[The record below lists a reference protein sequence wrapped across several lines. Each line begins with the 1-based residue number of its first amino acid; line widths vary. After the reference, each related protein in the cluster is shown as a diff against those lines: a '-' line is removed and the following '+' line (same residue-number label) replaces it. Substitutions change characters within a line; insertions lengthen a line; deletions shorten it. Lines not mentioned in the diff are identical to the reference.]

1 MVCFARGLIYGIDR
15 YDRDGRENREDRE
28 NKDNR
33 VNRGDRVDEAR
44 VSQPHYPYL
53 PYFPYKFHLNQRT
66 ISRQKCQDLP
76 TSRNCTGR
84 GCTQCTSP
92 FRAMSLGV
100 KIGAYH
106 EKYFLLEGIRYNARR
121 ISRRWAVLEVLPI
134 DEIIR

>member
-1 MVCFARGLIYGIDR
+1 MSNKEAAETAGTAGRIGKIGRIRSIGVIGVIGSMRRGYHSPII
-15 YDRDGRENREDRE
+15 
-28 NKDNR
+28 
-33 VNRGDRVDEAR
+33 
-44 VSQPHYPYL
+44 PI
-53 PYFPYKFHLNQRT
+53 FPIFPINFTSISAL

-92 FRAMSLGV
+92 FRAMSLGA